1 MYNTNEYNS
10 NFSFQNAIPCLADC
24 ELYFKQICIL
34 DNKVIQT
41 LMGYLEYND
50 IINLKLS
57 SKSTFK
63 KIDRKILKKFIR
75 SGGITKNTRRIF
87 WLNNIDYQSMKEIIK
102 KELQI
107 NENNVYYKLYELSEN
122 EKQNTNFFKICDEIN
137 RDLYRTFYEGKFTTQ
152 EGQEEL
158 GRVLQ
163 AIAFVRPEIGYCQG
177 MNFVAGALSYFM
189 ENEELTFWI
198 FLSMLDYF
206 EMNSLYFKVS
216 IYLYRICRIIVLEY
230 FN

>member
-24 ELYFKQICIL
+24 ELYFKQICIS
-34 DNKVIQT
+34 DNKIILT
-41 LMGYLEYND
+41 LIKYLEYND
-50 IINLKLS
+50 IISLKLT
-57 SKSTFK
+57 SKSINK
-63 KIDRKILKKFIR
+63 KINKKTIKQYIR
-75 SGGITKNTRRIF
+75 SGGITKKTRRLF
-87 WLNNIDYQSMKEIIK
+87 WLNNIDYQSMEEIIK

-107 NENNVYYKLYELSEN
+107 TENNVYYKLLELSTN
-122 EKQNTNFFKICDEIN
+122 EKQNIKFFKICDEIN

-152 EGQEEL
+152 EGQDEL

-177 MNFVAGALSYFM
+177 MNFVAGALIYFM

-206 EMNSLYFKVS
+206 EMNSLYFKVMVF
-216 IYLYRICRIIVLEY
+216 YLEY
-230 FN
+230 AGLQY